1 MNGDDVYLLKA
12 IDAVMRKSIAAKQRQ
27 ANLQHMARLR
37 EIGLVADGP
46 PAAVD
51 GDLAD
56 EDDRTLDMAIAA
68 LEEFRRSHQ

>member
-1 MNGDDVYLLKA
+1 MSGDDLYLLKA

-37 EIGLVADGP
+37 SIGLIAEGP
-46 PAAVD
+46 AEAIDTELAV
-51 GDLAD
+51 
-56 EDDRTLDMAIAA
+56 EDDRALDMAIAA